1 MLFYGMDL
9 DLRFRLCIDNV
20 GSWGW
25 ELGCFVGGLDI
36 SVHFIKSFL
45 SLRVV
50 RRRYSNNFW
59 LIILIYLF
67 HLAILQLVFL
77 SRVNSC
83 RALTHW
89 LYFYLR
95 RNFSCGPHLLV
106 DQIRAQTA
114 FSHPGLLL
122 NFTLDLFVLVVQV
135 TCVNLETSALFYS
148 VWLFYC

>member
-1 MLFYGMDL
+1 MRVNNF
-9 DLRFRLCIDNV
+9 
-20 GSWGW
+20 GSGGW
-25 ELGCFVGGLDI
+25 ELGCFGGGLDI
-36 SVHFIKSFL
+36 SVQLIEGIF

-50 RRRYSNNFW
+50 GIRYSNNFR
-59 LIILIYLF
+59 LIILISLF
-67 HLAILQLVFL
+67 HFTILQLVFL

-89 LYFYLR
+89 LYFYLC
-95 RNFSCGPHLLV
+95 RNFNCGPHLLV

-122 NFTLDLFVLVVQV
+122 NLTLRLFVLVVQV
-135 TCVNLETSALFYS
+135 TCVNLEASALFYS